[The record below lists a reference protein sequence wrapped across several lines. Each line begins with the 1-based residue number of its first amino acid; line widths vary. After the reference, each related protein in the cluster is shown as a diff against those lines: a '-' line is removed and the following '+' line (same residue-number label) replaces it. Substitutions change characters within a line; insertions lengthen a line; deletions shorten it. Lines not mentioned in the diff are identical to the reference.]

1 MKLHTYVYDKN
12 VEDGVIYKDSLF
24 HNQTGWFLGPPDKSG
39 IIQSQSVVLY
49 FVRTHPE
56 THDLVM
62 ACHSLDFWTCDKFST
77 TNYAGGIIHKPS
89 GLIVAEIYL

>member
-1 MKLHTYVYDKN
+1 MLKTGSFIKIVYFTTKQ
-12 VEDGVIYKDSLF
+12 VGSSV
-24 HNQTGWFLGPPDKSG
+24 PPTKSG

-49 FVRTHPE
+49 FVRAHPE

-62 ACHSLDFWTCDKFST
+62 GCHSLDFWTCDKFST